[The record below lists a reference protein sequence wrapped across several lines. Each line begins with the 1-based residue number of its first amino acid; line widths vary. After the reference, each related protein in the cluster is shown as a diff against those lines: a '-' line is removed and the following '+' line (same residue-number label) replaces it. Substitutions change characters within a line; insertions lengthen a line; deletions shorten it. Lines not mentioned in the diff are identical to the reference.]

1 MATLTM
7 DKHSSS
13 ALRVRKHRESM
24 VKNGFKR
31 IQKWVFDIESIS
43 IQEQMKADLANYT
56 ITQEEK
62 EWNTFATE
70 QLGNLEGWQ

>member
-1 MATLTM
+1 M

-13 ALRVRKHRESM
+13 APRVRKHRESM

-56 ITQEEK
+56 TTQEEK
-62 EWNTFATE
+62 EWNAFAIE

>member
-1 MATLTM
+1 M

-13 ALRVRKHRESM
+13 APRVKKHRESM

-70 QLGNLEGWQ
+70 QLGNLEG